1 VPLTLNNEDSE
12 YKLSMS
18 IPAGLRSYLL
28 EIFSFHVS
36 KTNGC
41 EAIRVFSK
49 MRDAKQV
56 AEIFDVFR

>member
-1 VPLTLNNEDSE
+1 VGVLGYDVVDEMTAYKADS
-12 YKLSMS
+12 
-18 IPAGLRSYLL
+18 AGYWYCF
-28 EIFSFHVS
+28 EIFSFHGA

-56 AEIFDVFR
+56 AEILGAFR